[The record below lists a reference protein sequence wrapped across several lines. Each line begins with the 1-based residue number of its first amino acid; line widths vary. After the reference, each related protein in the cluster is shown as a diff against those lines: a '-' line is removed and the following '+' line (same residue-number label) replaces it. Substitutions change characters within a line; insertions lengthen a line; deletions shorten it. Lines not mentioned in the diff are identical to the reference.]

1 VFKSELSSRV
11 NNLFGGFDMT
21 PVKSTPDKSSRLQQL
36 ESNIRDT
43 PVDVSSPQQPAGGV
57 AGVQGGKQKRSQSI
71 KTMPIF
77 ASELTKRV
85 QALFTGFD
93 ATPMKLAPTRRLRTD
108 IQTIDDKEVE
118 TEEQP
123 FGHITFGTELD
134 DFGQSDLRF
143 QTVVTYMGKLLID
156 EEINDDEASFRKV
169 IAAKETLRNEKR
181 PTVVKMQVSS
191 SHLQFKSTGD
201 SYAMWFIRAN
211 NDIVRVDRVEE
222 SWIIIT
228 FTPEAFK
235 CDTAD
240 KIDVVQGNAGCTPE
254 DGHVIQVFSLP
265 SEEEAMDLSEVLS
278 HLIAEST
285 NLFV

>member
-1 VFKSELSSRV
+1 MLEPLADDMDASLIMDSSIEEADDSLLDTPTKEAPVPQSFFSPELPKRVQNLFGGFGTPQSAPTSPSMVRRLSSDIGDTLTLSQKNSASMDDLSQGMPVFKSELSSRV

-108 IQTIDDKEVE
+108 IQTIDDKEV
-118 TEEQP
+118 
-123 FGHITFGTELD
+123 
-134 DFGQSDLRF
+134 
-143 QTVVTYMGKLLID
+143 
-156 EEINDDEASFRKV
+156 
-169 IAAKETLRNEKR
+169 
-181 PTVVKMQVSS
+181 
-191 SHLQFKSTGD
+191 
-201 SYAMWFIRAN
+201 
-211 NDIVRVDRVEE
+211 
-222 SWIIIT
+222 
-228 FTPEAFK
+228 
-235 CDTAD
+235 
-240 KIDVVQGNAGCTPE
+240 
-254 DGHVIQVFSLP
+254 
-265 SEEEAMDLSEVLS
+265 
-278 HLIAEST
+278 
-285 NLFV
+285 